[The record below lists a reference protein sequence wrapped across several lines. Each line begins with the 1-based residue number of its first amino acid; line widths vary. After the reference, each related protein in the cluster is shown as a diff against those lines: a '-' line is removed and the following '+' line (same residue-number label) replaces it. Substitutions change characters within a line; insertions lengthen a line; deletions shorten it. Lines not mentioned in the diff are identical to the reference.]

1 MENSGQYQFRN
12 VLIVEDD
19 LGQQPL
25 WQHILSRSSKD
36 VSITWAVSAE
46 QALTILQE
54 SAIYEIKF
62 DLIIVDLF
70 LAGSETGLS
79 FLTTDEVKQS
89 KAQTILVSA
98 SSKDDLDG
106 YIQKQLQKKKNNQ
119 IINGVINVIN
129 VIAKPLNVVK
139 CEKVLDELLIKRQLY
154 ETRSHQKTK

>member
-1 MENSGQYQFRN
+1 M
-12 VLIVEDD
+12 
-19 LGQQPL
+19 
-25 WQHILSRSSKD
+25 
-36 VSITWAVSAE
+36 
-46 QALTILQE
+46 
-54 SAIYEIKF
+54 
-62 DLIIVDLF
+62 
-70 LAGSETGLS
+70 AGSETGLS
-79 FLTTDEVKQS
+79 FLNTDEVKQS